1 LQPPD
6 PGTRGGGRLD
16 VFYPSGEAKLAFWR
30 DPDTNSN
37 NVFFKG
43 PFKDWF
49 KSRLYPGAKL
59 ILKVRESAVEGID
72 ALDISLPAVKTE
84 TTPLHNCCM
93 VAVRPDWTDGHGI
106 LGYFNPLTNRY
117 VPSQVLRFLL
127 DANRE
132 FQGAAVD
139 HRAPYPY
146 FLILDEMN
154 LAHVEQYFSDF
165 LSCMESAEEI
175 QLHEDQATE
184 EGANEDDLAIP
195 RRISIPPNVFFTG
208 TVNVDETTYMFSPK
222 VLDRAF
228 TIELKDVD
236 LRNFGIFNNTKEEG
250 LFIQKLLPVA
260 SVQLPSLKDWN
271 AVANVLGGEVREKLV
286 ALNDVL
292 ARFGLHFGYRVA
304 SEIACFVR
312 LANDQTDGSSQSIW
326 AALDVAILEKILPK
340 FHGTQEEL
348 DEPLRSVFAFAE
360 KGQAT
365 EEPPLWDSIRGT
377 WERGPARLI
386 CTNQGA
392 PSLFFPRTARKVYDM
407 LVRVHQ
413 QGFATYIV

>member
-1 LQPPD
+1 
-6 PGTRGGGRLD
+6 
-16 VFYPSGEAKLAFWR
+16 
-30 DPDTNSN
+30 
-37 NVFFKG
+37 
-43 PFKDWF
+43 
-49 KSRLYPGAKL
+49 
-59 ILKVRESAVEGID
+59 
-72 ALDISLPAVKTE
+72 LPAVKTE

-132 FQGAAVD
+132 FQGAAID